1 MSLLPREHGAY
12 GQCALPLVTAYAVA
26 GLTRPSVLIGVAMAA
41 SLLAH
46 EPMLVLLGRRGARDR
61 RERRRPAAAWLAAT
75 SATAVSAAVAAAW
88 LAPAGSRWS
97 LAVPLVPALVLV
109 VAVAANREKSASGE
123 VSLALACSLAAVPVC
138 VVSGA
143 SMAVAF
149 GIGIAFAIT
158 FVSATLAVRVIL
170 RKARRGAGLAFMLLA
185 AFAVFAMAVRGAL
198 PWTAAI
204 AVAPALVTAAALA
217 LFPPSPVRLRT
228 VGWTLASAAMTTAVL
243 LVAGL

>member
-12 GQCALPLVTAYAVA
+12 GQVALPLATAYAVA
-26 GLTRPSVLIGVAMAA
+26 GFTWPSVLTGITMVAGF
-41 SLLAH
+41 LVH
-46 EPMLVLLGRRGARDR
+46 EPMLVLLGRRGARER
-61 RERRRPAAAWLAAT
+61 RERQRPAVVWLAT
-75 SATAVSAAVAAAW
+75 TGATAVSAAVAAVW
-88 LAPAGSRWS
+88 LAPVGSRWS
-97 LAVPLVPALVLV
+97 FAVPLVPALVLV
-109 VAVAANREKSASGE
+109 VAVAANREKRAWGE
-123 VSLALACSLAAVPVC
+123 IALAVACSLAAVPAC

-149 GIGIAFAIT
+149 GVGIAFAIT

-170 RKARRGAGLAFMLLA
+170 RRARSGAGLAFLMLA
-185 AFAVFAMAVRGAL
+185 AFAVFAMAVHGVL
-198 PWTAAI
+198 PWTAI

-217 LFPPSPVRLRT
+217 LFPPPPARLRA